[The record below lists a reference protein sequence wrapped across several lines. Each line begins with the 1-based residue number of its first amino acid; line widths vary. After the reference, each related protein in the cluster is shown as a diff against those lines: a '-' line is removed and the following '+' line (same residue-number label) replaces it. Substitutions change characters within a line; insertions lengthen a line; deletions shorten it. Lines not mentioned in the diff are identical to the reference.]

1 MNNETSYNLNVNNFN
16 LINIK
21 ECNIM
26 LFNKNYIE
34 QNEHALDKIDILDKY
49 INNTVKGINKIK

>member
-1 MNNETSYNLNVNNFN
+1 VNNETSYNLNVNNFN